1 MSGALRYPDALLR
14 RVLAE
19 TATIAIVGA
28 SPNPAR
34 ASNYV
39 MAFLQARGWRTIP
52 VNPNETGQTINGERV
67 YPALVDIPVPVDMV
81 DVFRRSS
88 AAGASVDEAIDLR
101 QRLGIR
107 FVWMQLGVRDDAAAQ
122 RGETAGLV
130 VVMDRCPKIEVPRL
144 FGAASRTAI
153 ATSSS
158 RAESVSATPSSGRDG

>member
-1 MSGALRYPDALLR
+1 MTAALHYPDELLR
-14 RVLAE
+14 RVLTE
-19 TATIAIVGA
+19 TRTIAVVGA
-28 SPNPAR
+28 SSNPAR

-67 YPALVDIPVPVDMV
+67 YPSLADIPIPVDMI

-88 AAGASVDEAIDLR
+88 AAGASVDEAIAAR
-101 QRLGIR
+101 QRLGVR

-122 RGETAGLV
+122 RGEAAGLV

-144 FGAASRTAI
+144 FGAANRAAI
-153 ATSSS
+153 ATASHDKSL
-158 RAESVSATPSSGRDG
+158 SATPTGNRSG

>member
-1 MSGALRYPDALLR
+1 MSGPLHYPDELLR

-28 SPNPAR
+28 SSNPAR

-39 MAFLQARGWRTIP
+39 MAFLQARGWRTVP

-67 YPALVDIPVPVDMV
+67 YPTLGDIPIPVDMI

-88 AAGASVDEAIDLR
+88 AAGASVDEAIATR
-101 QRLGIR
+101 QQLGVR

-122 RGETAGLV
+122 RGEAAGLV
-130 VVMDRCPKIEVPRL
+130 VVMDRCPKIEIPRL
-144 FGAASRTAI
+144 FGAADRAAI
-153 ATSSS
+153 AAVS
-158 RAESVSATPSSGRDG
+158 RNESVTATPSSDRGG